1 MATPY
6 SQDLRDR
13 VLAASDRGLKTKQV
27 VEALA
32 VSPAWV
38 RRVKQRRREDGET
51 SARPMGGP
59 RVIKIEMT
67 RLARL
72 VTEHPDATVAE
83 LRQRLGVQCSESGV
97 SMALKRLGLTFKKRR
112 SMLQSKTAP
121 MSSRNARYGSVSKVR
136 PTLAG

>member
-1 MATPY
+1 MARAY

-13 VLAASDRGLKTKQV
+13 VLAAYDRGLKTKQV

-112 SMLQSKTAP
+112 SMLQSKTAL
-121 MSSRNARYGSVSKVR
+121 MSSRNARHGSGSKVR
-136 PTLAG
+136 PTLVG